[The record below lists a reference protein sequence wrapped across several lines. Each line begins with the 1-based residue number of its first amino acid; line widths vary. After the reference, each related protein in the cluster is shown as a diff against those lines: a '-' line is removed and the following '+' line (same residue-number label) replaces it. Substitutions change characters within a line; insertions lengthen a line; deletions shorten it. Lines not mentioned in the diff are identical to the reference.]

1 MFDFT
6 ENEKLAALQL
16 VSYVLTEERPIDML
30 CESEPL
36 LWVDASI
43 LTDAGW
49 SKHEAAGTWG
59 SLDKK
64 GAIYIDTDGNDDGCW
79 EDYVTE
85 DLLLW
90 AEKNWD
96 EFESDGKPSK

>member
-6 ENEKLAALQL
+6 ENEKLAALNL
-16 VSYVLTEERPIDML
+16 VSCVLTEERPIDML

-49 SKHEAAGTWG
+49 SKHEAAVTWG

-64 GAIYIDTDGNDDGCW
+64 GAIYIETDGRDDGSW
-79 EDYVTE
+79 EDLLSE

-96 EFESDGKPSK
+96 NFVASS

>member
-6 ENEKLAALQL
+6 ENEKLAALNL
-16 VSYVLTEERPIDML
+16 VSCVLTEERPIDML

-43 LTDAGW
+43 LTDAGS

-64 GAIYIDTDGNDDGCW
+64 GAIYIETDGRDDGSW
-79 EDYVTE
+79 EDSLSE

-96 EFESDGKPSK
+96 NFVASS